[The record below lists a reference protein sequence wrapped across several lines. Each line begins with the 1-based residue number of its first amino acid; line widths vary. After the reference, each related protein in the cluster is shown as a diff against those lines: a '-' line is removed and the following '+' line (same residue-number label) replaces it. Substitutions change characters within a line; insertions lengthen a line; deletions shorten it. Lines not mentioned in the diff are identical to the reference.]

1 MTLKRRQF
9 REMFHVFSPAVS
21 PASSS
26 PFAASPRTSSDNKQ
40 PTTSPNTINV
50 PEKEHFKDYQGNQ
63 FSTDNFAKNI
73 QSFKN
78 DAVKHLQMDTTVHNE
93 KEFVN
98 EHYGALLRI
107 RGSLKKDF
115 EGSRDVQ
122 SKESIKTYIKQTIR
136 ILDDGINTVGI
147 PEQRFLLEI
156 ARDALSGAMADI
168 LSTECTE
175 IITQN
180 PSLNINLNG
189 SIKTVNGAIFEK
201 LSQIRFCKDGA
212 DYSFDNYSLS
222 TPRNAEIASFDKNDQ
237 DLIAQLIEE
246 QIKIAND
253 QMSES
258 EQEKLY
264 KKIKT
269 IIEANYNIELKS
281 MDDVL
286 DKKNIDEK
294 VKRR

>member
-1 MTLKRRQF
+1 MCLVLQF
-9 REMFHVFSPAVS
+9 LLLVVLLF
-21 PASSS
+21 
-26 PFAASPRTSSDNKQ
+26 ASPRTSSDNKQ

-50 PEKEHFKDYQGNQ
+50 PKKEHFKDYQGNQ

-78 DAVKHLQMDTTVHNE
+78 DAVKHLQMDTTVYNE

-107 RGSLKKDF
+107 RRSLKDEFK
-115 EGSRDVQ
+115 SSKDVQ
-122 SKESIKTYIKQTIR
+122 HKENIKTYIKKTIE
-136 ILDDGINTVGI
+136 ILDDGINTV
-147 PEQRFLLEI
+147 ETLAQRFLLEI

-212 DYSFDNYSLS
+212 DYSFENYSLS

-237 DLIAQLIEE
+237 DLIAQLIAE

-253 QMSES
+253 KKSKD

-264 KKIKT
+264 EQIRT

-286 DKKNIDEK
+286 DKKHRRES
-294 VKRR
+294 KRR